1 MDRLRHFGFLIKDI
15 ARLHTKLFEQRAS
28 HIGVTLAQAKVLVY
42 LARNEGISQIRLA
55 ELTGIEPMSLVRILD
70 RMESDDWIERRAD
83 PNDRRAR
90 QLYLKEKAQPLL
102 NLFWKEADAVR
113 AETFAEFTNDERTQ
127 LMDYL
132 ERAHANLLVSASES
146 AAAASVA
153 SPTAKTQSA
162 SAHRAR
168 RGASVR
174 SDLPVGKART
184 KSRRLT
190 RSIR

>member
-15 ARLHTKLFEQRAS
+15 ARLHTKLFEQRTA
-28 HIGVTLAQAKVLVY
+28 HIGVTLAQAKALVY
-42 LARNEGISQIRLA
+42 LSRNEGISQIRLA

-90 QLYLKEKAQPLL
+90 QLYLKAKAQPML

-113 AETFAEFTNDERTQ
+113 AETFAEFTNAERTQ

-132 ERAHANLLVSASES
+132 ERAHANLLVVASES
-146 AAAASVA
+146 AAAASDV
-153 SPTAKTQSA
+153 
-162 SAHRAR
+162 
-168 RGASVR
+168 
-174 SDLPVGKART
+174 PVGKART
-184 KSRRLT
+184 KSRKLA
-190 RSIR
+190 RSAR